1 MFSPGIAN
9 ARRRGSAVV
18 RLHASFFLFA
28 FTAAQSL
35 LIAQTQPPASFIRA
49 QSNLVVVDVTVTDQ
63 HRNPIRGLS
72 PSDFTI
78 LEDGRAQTIKNFEPH
93 STDDAAH
100 LTALPH
106 LAPGAF
112 TNRTVAPANGALN
125 VLVLDKL
132 NTPMKDQSFVVQQLK
147 DYLKAM
153 RPGTRVAIFGLT
165 TQLRLLLGF
174 TSDPALLMAFLDG
187 KKGLPGASSLLNDA
201 VAGDGPGSENAVSD
215 QLADVLGNSP
225 DGAQML
231 ANLQQFEAE
240 QQSFQLQLRAR
251 YTLDAFNELARFL
264 ERLPG
269 RKNVLWF
276 SGSFPISIL
285 PDGDLQNPFAVVA
298 DSEDEFRETTDL
310 LARSQAAVYPI
321 DARGLMVAP
330 MTNAS
335 NDGSKYGRNP
345 GAYGKDLGKFFQQTA
360 DEHGTMQQMAEA
372 TGGTAYVNTN
382 GLKEAAA
389 SAIDA
394 GSNYYTLSY
403 SPTNTQWKGEYRKIE
418 VKVEKPGLTL
428 AYRRGYYADDADV
441 PLRHGQPASS
451 AAPALPAYNPLRAA
465 MLHGGPDPT
474 QIVFEAT
481 VQPLSKDVESAVA
494 TGNQANSKVA
504 GPFRRYRVHYS
515 VSPRDL
521 TCATDADK
529 VHHCQIEFLVYVYD
543 ADGLLENVQ
552 GNGVNAALDDNRFTA
567 FLNNRFAYNQQISVP
582 VKGESFLR
590 VGVADMASERVGALE
605 LPVAAVAKLPVA
617 EATAAGTPPE
627 KQ

>member
-1 MFSPGIAN
+1 
-9 ARRRGSAVV
+9 
-18 RLHASFFLFA
+18 
-28 FTAAQSL
+28 
-35 LIAQTQPPASFIRA
+35 
-49 QSNLVVVDVTVTDQ
+49 
-63 HRNPIRGLS
+63 
-72 PSDFTI
+72 
-78 LEDGRAQTIKNFEPH
+78 
-93 STDDAAH
+93 
-100 LTALPH
+100 
-106 LAPGAF
+106 
-112 TNRTVAPANGALN
+112 
-125 VLVLDKL
+125 
-132 NTPMKDQSFVVQQLK
+132 
-147 DYLKAM
+147 
-153 RPGTRVAIFGLT
+153 
-165 TQLRLLLGF
+165 
-174 TSDPALLMAFLDG
+174 
-187 KKGLPGASSLLNDA
+187 
-201 VAGDGPGSENAVSD
+201 
-215 QLADVLGNSP
+215 
-225 DGAQML
+225 
-231 ANLQQFEAE
+231 
-240 QQSFQLQLRAR
+240 
-251 YTLDAFNELARFL
+251 
-264 ERLPG
+264 
-269 RKNVLWF
+269 
-276 SGSFPISIL
+276 
-285 PDGDLQNPFAVVA
+285 
-298 DSEDEFRETTDL
+298 
-310 LARSQAAVYPI
+310 
-321 DARGLMVAP
+321 
-330 MTNAS
+330 
-335 NDGSKYGRNP
+335 
-345 GAYGKDLGKFFQQTA
+345 
-360 DEHGTMQQMAEA
+360 
-372 TGGTAYVNTN
+372 
-382 GLKEAAA
+382 
-389 SAIDA
+389 
-394 GSNYYTLSY
+394 
-403 SPTNTQWKGEYRKIE
+403 